1 MSLAVLLMLALFVGL
16 LFAIYLFSQ
25 KSKTLSRTVLFGLV
39 LGSAFGL
46 VLQFLF
52 AEQPQVINH
61 VLSWVAVVGKGYV
74 GLLKMV
80 IMPLVLVFM
89 IAAVVKLENQGSLG
103 KISFVSISILL
114 VTTALAALVG
124 IAVTYGFNLSVEG
137 LVAGTREAAQMTTL
151 ESKAANV
158 ANLNVPQMLLSFIPE
173 NPFADLS
180 NTRSTSI
187 IAVVIF
193 GVLIGI
199 AARKVM
205 LERSELTAPI
215 RTGVNALQATVMSL
229 VKMVIALTPYGVAG
243 LMANVVANSSGN
255 DILNLL
261 AFIIASYVAILLMFV
276 VHGILLSLVGVSPK
290 HYFTK
295 IWPVMTFAFSSRS
308 SAASIPMNI
317 DTQVNQLK
325 VPPAIANLSAS
336 FGATIGQNGC
346 AGIYPAM
353 LAMMVA
359 PSVGIDPMTFEFIL
373 PLIGIVVISS
383 FGIAGVGGGATFA
396 ALVVLPTMGLPIE
409 IVALLISIEPL
420 IDMARTALNVSGSIT
435 SGVITSK
442 IMKTPQQD

>member
-46 VLQFLF
+46 ALQFLF

-89 IAAVVKLENQGSLG
+89 IAAIVKLENQGSLG

>member
-46 VLQFLF
+46 ALQFLF

-158 ANLNVPQMLLSFIPE
+158 TNLNVPQMLLSFIPE

-205 LERSELTAPI
+205 IERSELTAPI

-442 IMKTPQQD
+442 IMKTPQ